1 MKHIAIF
8 ILLCSLTFA
17 GCQPQVKV
25 TNQFEDPNSVLI
37 GSLLHVEDFSGFGF
51 EFEKIWYKQVYET
64 SNHDDNPL
72 ESAGGLF
79 LGHLRKDKKESV
91 LVSHTLLRY
100 QTTISW
106 DIFAYEKYEHYAK
119 FVPYGEDGFPDT
131 KKSCS
136 LVGEKLDCTYITHFD
151 KIYSLLSFNSG
162 PKSLDENKMDDFAI
176 KIIRIIKDNLQV
188 VTR

>member
-8 ILLCSLTFA
+8 ILLCSLTFT
-17 GCQPQVKV
+17 GCQPQVRV

-37 GSLLHVEDFSGFGF
+37 NELLQEEDLSGFGF
-51 EFEKIWYKQVYET
+51 VIEKIWYKQVYET
-64 SNHDDNPL
+64 PNDDNNPL

-79 LGHLRKDKKESV
+79 LGHLGKDKDESV

-106 DIFAYEKYEHYAK
+106 DIFVDEKHEHYVTFA
-119 FVPYGEDGFPDT
+119 PNGADSFPDT

-136 LVGEKLDCTYITHFD
+136 LVGEKLDCTYITQFD

-162 PKSLDENKMDDFAI
+162 PKALDENKMDDFAI

-188 VTR
+188 VAR